1 MKNLSKLLCL
11 MLVFVM
17 LFAMLAACA
26 DDKGDQSTDASSAA
40 TSSTESV
47 ETDPDLKW
55 KDANGLYTTGYTKED
70 LGGYKDTFTI
80 LVQGNSDPTYQNVDF
95 TVGEENTATFYG
107 TFVDEGVSERNNLVE
122 ETYGVKIIGLKDNSP
137 LATARNEAQGGNGL
151 FDAMVLRASELAT
164 LGAEGNLYE
173 LFSLDGI
180 QLEAPWW
187 DQNANEAYSIGNKLY
202 FTTGDITVL
211 NKITTMAIMFN
222 KDLADQYNLG
232 DLYQLVEDREWT
244 FDKMIELAKVI
255 PENNGDGLHGL
266 LSGYNDANGWFISL
280 GGKFVTKNAND
291 IPTLA
296 VKSTDNT
303 NRAIK
308 LLDAFTMRGATIL
321 MAQECP
327 EPVWDTS
334 WAEFYE
340 GRVLFRYS
348 GFSAT
353 NKMRDYAVDF
363 GILPCPLYDELQE
376 DYIAP
381 AGSAGAVGI
390 LKSYQNPEWAAM
402 MLDIC
407 ACGAKNYVT
416 PAYYERTLRG
426 KDTRDDESEA
436 MLDIIFGNLTYDLGW
451 VYDLGGLSNALF
463 NLMQQKSNAYTSTI
477 DGLYPSAEKALQDA
491 IDAYN

>member
-1 MKNLSKLLCL
+1 MKKSIKLLCL
-11 MLVFVM
+11 LIVGAM
-17 LFAMLAACA
+17 LFALLAACG
-26 DDKGDQSTDASSAA
+26 DDNNGQTSDTSSADE
-40 TSSTESV
+40 SSTEST
-47 ETDPDLKW
+47 EIDDDLKW
-55 KDANGLYTTGYTKED
+55 KGEDGLYTTGYTKED
-70 LGGYKDTFTI
+70 LKGYKDTFTI

-95 TVGEENTATFYG
+95 TVGDENTATFYG
-107 TFVDEGVSERNNLVE
+107 SFVDEGVSERNNWVE
-122 ETYGVKIIGLKDNSP
+122 ETYGVKIIGLKDDNP
-137 LATARNEAQGGNGL
+137 LTTARNEAQGGSEL
-151 FDAMVLRASELAT
+151 FDAMVLSASQLAA

-173 LFSLDGI
+173 LYSLDGI
-180 QLEAPWW
+180 QLDAPWW
-187 DQNANEAYSIGNKLY
+187 DQNANESFSISNKLY

-222 KDLADQYNLG
+222 KDLAEQYNIG
-232 DLYQLVEDREWT
+232 DIYQMVEDREWT

-280 GGKFVTKNAND
+280 GGKFVTKDAND

-303 NRAIK
+303 NRALK
-308 LLDAFTMRGATIL
+308 LLETFTMRGATIL

-353 NKMRDYAVDF
+353 NKMRDYSVNF
-363 GILPCPLYDELQE
+363 GIVPCPLYDELQE

-390 LKSYQNPEWAAM
+390 LKTYSNPEWSAM

-436 MLDIIFGNLTYDLGW
+436 MLDIIFGNLVYDIGSI
-451 VYDLGGLSNALF
+451 YDLGGLSSALY
-463 NLMQQKSNAYTSTI
+463 NLMQSKSNAYTSTI
-477 DGLYPSAEKALQDA
+477 DGLYSAAEKALQDA
-491 IDAYN
+491 IDAYQ